1 MQTVRVAQTPP
12 EKRGGIREGAGRP
25 KERYDGKK
33 LRELLPNYKAAVKLG
48 QIKHA
53 HIAAR
58 KLPAAMIQA
67 QVHVD
72 KSQVDLDPAFLK
84 GQANRGVCRK
94 VAFRKLKRAR
104 LQLRTAALA
113 ARACQENWEQGVAY
127 FRDVEKEYLG
137 ASAVNSTRLGVS
149 VGIHCCCGLLM
160 LFYTYEMLRCGGLM
174 IC

>member
-1 MQTVRVAQTPP
+1 
-12 EKRGGIREGAGRP
+12 
-25 KERYDGKK
+25 
-33 LRELLPNYKAAVKLG
+33 
-48 QIKHA
+48 
-53 HIAAR
+53 
-58 KLPAAMIQA
+58 MIQA

-104 LQLRTAALA
+104 LQLRKAALA

-137 ASAVNSTRLGVS
+137 ASAVNSIRLGEPVD
-149 VGIHCCCGLLM
+149 VPHAKAGK
-160 LFYTYEMLRCGGLM
+160 LFQGSLALRSYQTLVAHTLT
-174 IC
+174 